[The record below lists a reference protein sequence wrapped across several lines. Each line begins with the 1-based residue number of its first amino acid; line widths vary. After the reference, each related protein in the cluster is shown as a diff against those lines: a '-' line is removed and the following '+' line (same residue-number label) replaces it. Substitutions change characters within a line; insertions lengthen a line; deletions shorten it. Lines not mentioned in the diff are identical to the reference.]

1 MVQNSRKGKNSE
13 SPFHAV
19 PNPQLLFPKNT
30 SVAICLCALTLCT
43 TYHTVHVCTYVCAF
57 LNSFLSLPSFPSF
70 FPTFSF
76 LPPSLPLSLF
86 LVKSLACFSL
96 FSTLPFHVTKI
107 YPLCSPIYGQL
118 GCVQYSA
125 VVNNAI
131 SVPYVQVYLEDKSLG
146 MGWLHQRGCIVEI
159 LMMMCKVLSITV
171 LPSHTLIS
179 KISHSYDDPMK

>member
-1 MVQNSRKGKNSE
+1 MSLLSTLSPILNSSSQKT
-13 SPFHAV
+13 PV
-19 PNPQLLFPKNT
+19 LLFACVPSH
-30 SVAICLCALTLCT
+30 SVQPITLCMSA
-43 TYHTVHVCTYVCAF
+43 HMCAF

-70 FPTFSF
+70 FPTFSL

-96 FSTLPFHVTKI
+96 FFTLPFHVTKI

-146 MGWLHQRGCIVEI
+146 MGLLHQRGCIVEI
-159 LMMMCKVLSITV
+159 LTMMCKVLSITV
-171 LPSHTLIS
+171 LPSHTRIS